1 MSSRVNPANLL
12 TSGNLAAGFLALI
25 LAERGEFAWAAG
37 CVGAAALFDSIDGLV
52 ARLTKSECEFGS
64 QLDSLADLVSFGVV
78 PALAVYLSTLESVPV
93 AGIAACLGFLLC
105 GAFRL
110 ARFQVEGESRR
121 RFVGLSIPPSGL
133 IVIGL
138 AALEPPR
145 GLALAMVVVLSL
157 LMVSRIPFPTLA
169 EVRRLALQPARRA
182 RRARVQVA
190 QAIRK

>member
-1 MSSRVNPANLL
+1 MSLANLL

-25 LAERGEFAWAAG
+25 LAEQGDFAWAAG
-37 CVGAAALFDSIDGLV
+37 CVGTAALCDSVDGLV

-64 QLDSLADLVSFGVV
+64 QLDSLADLVSFGIV
-78 PALAVYLSTLESVPV
+78 PALAVYLSVVESVPV

-105 GAFRL
+105 GAYRL
-110 ARFQVEGESRR
+110 ARFQVDEESRR

-133 IVIGL
+133 IVVGL
-138 AALEPPR
+138 AAVQAPR
-145 GLALAMVVVLSL
+145 GLTLAVVIVLSL

-169 EVRRLALQPARRA
+169 EIRRLTLAPARRA